1 MYFWRHN
8 LNFAHF
14 ASLAFLLCALNVL
27 ADVPAENAIESGK
40 VVSLS
45 YTVSLPDGEIVH
57 TNVDG
62 YPLKYKQGDGK
73 LLPALEAAL
82 AGMTVGEKKSVTL
95 APEDAYGPVDDDAF
109 KEVPVDQVPEDMRK
123 VGAVFPVQG
132 NRGTVRVAEIN
143 GDTAVL
149 DYNAPLAG
157 KTLTY
162 NITILAVE

>member
-1 MYFWRHN
+1 MYINQRKLDPGF
-8 LNFAHF
+8 FAPI
-14 ASLAFLLCALNVL
+14 ALLLCASITS
-27 ADVPAENAIESGK
+27 ADEPTENTIKPGK

-62 YPLKYKQGDGK
+62 HPLKYKQGDGK

-82 AGMTVGEKKSVTL
+82 AGMAVGEEKAVTL
-95 APEDAYGPVDDDAF
+95 TPEDAYGPVDDDAF
-109 KEVPVDQVPEDMRK
+109 KEVPVDQVPENMRK
-123 VGAVFPVQG
+123 VGAAFAMQG
-132 NRGTVRVAEIN
+132 NRGTVRVAKID

-149 DYNAPLAG
+149 DFNAPLAG

-162 NITILAVE
+162 AITVLAIE